1 MKQGRGR
8 PVPLIRG
15 IPIFLDEGELS
26 AEDDNAFIRWLHKF
40 GRLSRMTALSATSD
54 KADVHLERKLRY
66 DYAKLKSKGQLRAA
80 FRSRYAPD
88 MLVVASPHQ
97 ISVVDQPA
105 APITSEKCR
114 GR

>member
-26 AEDDNAFIRWLHKF
+26 AEDDNASIRWLHKF

-66 DYAKLKSKGQLRAA
+66 DYAKLKSKGQLR
-80 FRSRYAPD
+80 SRK
-88 MLVVASPHQ
+88 VRNN
-97 ISVVDQPA
+97 ISLDRNSSL
-105 APITSEKCR
+105 TSSSIMK
-114 GR
+114 